1 MSTTSGVNGTSA
13 RGVLDFVLLCG
24 ELKRT
29 KRTGWVKKNVH
40 LPESIAD
47 HMHRM
52 AVMAVLCEDPSL
64 DKTRCIKIALVHDL
78 AEAIV
83 GDITPY
89 CGVSGEDKEKMEDD
103 AMKRIW
109 KEELEGSDA
118 GKELYELWREYEDAS
133 TPEALFV
140 KDLDKF
146 EMIVQAYEYEK
157 AEKREGDL
165 QSFFD
170 GTKDVFTTPQ
180 VKSWDTELRSRRE
193 ATLKK

>member
-1 MSTTSGVNGTSA
+1 MTGA
-13 RGVLDFVLLCG
+13 RAGGVLDFVLLCG

-29 KRTGWVKKNVH
+29 KRTGWVNNNVT
-40 LPESIAD
+40 LPESISD

-52 AVMAVLCEDPSL
+52 GLLAFLCDDKTL
-64 DKTRCIKIALVHDL
+64 DKTRCVKIAMVHDL

-89 CGVSGEDKEKMEDD
+89 DGVSKEAKEKMEDD
-103 AMKRIW
+103 AMKSIW
-109 KEELEGSDA
+109 TETLQDSEA

-146 EMIVQAYEYEK
+146 EMICQAFEYEK
-157 AEKREGDL
+157 AENRPGGL
-165 QSFFD
+165 QTFFD
-170 GTKDVFTTPQ
+170 GTEGVFSTPQ
-180 VKSWDTELRSRRE
+180 VKSWVEELKSRRKGE
-193 ATLKK
+193 